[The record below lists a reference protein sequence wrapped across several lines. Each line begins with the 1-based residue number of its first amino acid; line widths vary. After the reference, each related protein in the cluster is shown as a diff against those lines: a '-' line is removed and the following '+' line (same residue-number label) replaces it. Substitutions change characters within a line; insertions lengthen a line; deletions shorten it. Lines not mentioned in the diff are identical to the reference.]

1 MPNKKMKNKRLLPW
15 LIPVIILFAGCSDNK
30 NGSQSNRSHIFN
42 GEYAGDNLNRVA
54 FPIGGIG
61 SGMICLDGNGA
72 FSEVSLR
79 NKPDVYNS
87 PFLFAALSVKGIE
100 NGAKILEGPV
110 QSWKIFGSPGTAG
123 GGSIFGC
130 PRFENAS
137 FSTRFPF
144 GTVTLTDSDMP
155 VNVDI
160 TGWSPFIP
168 GDADNSSLPAGGLE
182 YTFKNTG
189 NKDLEAVFSF
199 NSENFMRVQVPSEWG
214 GQYVGRDSILEMD
227 NGFIL
232 EQPCFPDKPQYKGEF
247 AVFTDAPSAVV
258 DHCWFRGDWF
268 DGRTILWNN
277 IEKGTMPSNPVSA
290 GAKGASV
297 YVPFTLK
304 PNESK
309 TIKVYVAWY
318 VPHSD
323 VQAGSDPAPA
333 AAAKKPSACKAGSS
347 CCEEIASKYYE
358 PWYSGKFM
366 NVKEVAKYW
375 RTQYAD
381 LKGKTELFTNAFY
394 NSDLPP
400 EVMEAVA
407 ANLSIL
413 KSPTVLRQKD
423 GKLWA
428 WEGCHDQNGCCNGSC
443 THVWNYAQAV
453 PHLFPSLERTLRE
466 TEFLVD
472 QNDDGHQNFRANL
485 PIRPVMH
492 DWHAAA
498 DGQLGGIMKIYREW
512 RISGN
517 TEWLKSLWPAVKTSM
532 DFCIRQWDPRN
543 TGTIEEPHHNTY
555 DIEFW
560 GPDPLCTSFYMGAL
574 TAFIEL
580 SGAMGE
586 DASVYK
592 DLLAKGSAQMG
603 SSLYNGE
610 YFFQQVKWT
619 GLSAKSPLE
628 AKTFGSAYSPEALEI
643 FNREGPK
650 YQYGTGCLSD
660 GVLGF
665 WEARMCGMGNI
676 MDDQKVQNHLMSVYK
691 YNFRKDL
698 SDHVNPQRAGYAYGK
713 EGGLILCSWP
723 KGGQPALPFVY
734 SNEVWTGIEYQ
745 VASHLILEGHVSEGL
760 EIVRT
765 CRQRYD
771 GRIRNPFD
779 EYECGHWYARAMA
792 SYGLIQSLTGLQ
804 YDAVDKQLK
813 IDSRIGNNFKCFIS
827 TETGFGLAG
836 LKNGKPFI
844 DVKYG
849 FIDVKSVAIS
859 GKLMEGG
866 NISIEE

>member
-1 MPNKKMKNKRLLPW
+1 MERRSWRDLCNPGRSS
-15 LIPVIILFAGCSDNK
+15 VIREQEEVPA
-30 NGSQSNRSHIFN
+30 
-42 GEYAGDNLNRVA
+42 
-54 FPIGGIG
+54 
-61 SGMICLDGNGA
+61 CLDAPGLKTRT
-72 FSEVSLR
+72 FS
-79 NKPDVYNS
+79 
-87 PFLFAALSVKGIE
+87 A
-100 NGAKILEGPV
+100 
-110 QSWKIFGSPGTAG
+110 
-123 GGSIFGC
+123 
-130 PRFENAS
+130 
-137 FSTRFPF
+137 RFPF
-144 GTVTLTDSDMP
+144 GTVKLTDSDMP
-155 VNVDI
+155 VDVSI

-168 GDADNSSLPAGGLE
+168 GDADNSSLPVGGIE

-189 NKDLEAVFSF
+189 GKDVEAVFSF
-199 NSENFMRVQVPSEWG
+199 NSENFMRVQIPSEWG
-214 GQYVGRDSILEMD
+214 GQYVGKDSIMEMD

-232 EQPCFPDKPQYKGEF
+232 EQPCFPDKPHYKGEF
-247 AVFTDAPSAVV
+247 AVFTDAPSATV
-258 DHCWFRGDWF
+258 DHCWFRGEWF
-268 DGRTILWNN
+268 DSRTILWDN
-277 IEKGTMPSNPVSA
+277 IEKGNMPSNPVSA

-297 YVPFTLK
+297 YVPVTLK

-309 TIKVYVAWY
+309 TIKVFFAWY

-323 VQAGSDPAPA
+323 VRAGSDPENTA
-333 AAAKKPSACKAGSS
+333 AVAVKKPSECKPGSS
-347 CCEEIASKYYE
+347 CCEEIASRYYE
-358 PWYSGKFM
+358 PWYSGKFKD
-366 NVKEVAKYW
+366 VKDVAKYW
-375 RTQYAD
+375 RTQYED
-381 LKGKTELFTNAFY
+381 LKGKSELFTNAFY
-394 NSDLPP
+394 SSDLPA
-400 EVMEAVA
+400 EVKEAIA
-407 ANLSIL
+407 ANLTIL

-466 TEFLVD
+466 TEFTED
-472 QNDDGHQNFRANL
+472 QNADGHQTFRANL
-485 PIRPVMH
+485 PIRQTTH
-492 DWHAAA
+492 DFHAAA

-517 TEWLKSLWPAVKTSM
+517 TEWLKTLWPAVKTSM

-574 TAFIEL
+574 TAFIKL
-580 SGAMGE
+580 SEAMGE
-586 DASVYK
+586 DASRYK
-592 DLLAKGSAQMG
+592 ELLSKATTQMG
-603 SSLYNGE
+603 TTLYNGE
-610 YFFQQVKWT
+610 YFIQQVKWN
-619 GLSAKSPLE
+619 GLTAKNPMEE
-628 AKTFGSAYSPEALEI
+628 AQKSLGTTYSKEALAI

-650 YQYGTGCLSD
+650 YQYGSGCLSD

-676 MDDQKVQNHLMSVYK
+676 MDDQKVQSHLLSVYK
-691 YNFRKDL
+691 YNLRADL

-745 VASHLILEGHVSEGL
+745 VASHLILEGHVKEGL
-760 EIVRT
+760 DIVKI

-779 EYECGHWYARAMA
+779 EYECGHWYARAMS

-804 YDAVDKQLK
+804 YDAIEKQLT
-813 IDSRIGNNFKCFIS
+813 IDSKIGNDFKCFIA

-836 LKNGKPFI
+836 LKKGKPFI
-844 DVKYG
+844 NVKYG
-849 FIDVKSVAIS
+849 FIDVKSVNVS
-859 GKLMEGG
+859 GKLLSGVD
-866 NISIEE
+866 ISVEE

>member
-1 MPNKKMKNKRLLPW
+1 MEKKSLLTW
-15 LIPVIILFAGCSDNK
+15 LIPMIFLFTGCSDQK
-30 NGSQSNRSHIFN
+30 TGSQSKSAHAFN
-42 GEYAGDNLNRVA
+42 SEYAGDYLNRIA

-61 SGMICLDGNGA
+61 SGMICLEGNGA
-72 FSEVSLR
+72 FSHVSLR
-79 NKPDVYNS
+79 NKPDVSNS
-87 PFLFAALSVKGIE
+87 PFLFAALSIKGLK

-110 QSWKIFGSPGTAG
+110 QSWKIFGNPGTG
-123 GGSIFGC
+123 GGSNVFGC
-130 PRFENAS
+130 PRFENAA
-137 FSTRFPF
+137 FSARFPF
-144 GTVTLTDSDMP
+144 GTVTLTDTEMP
-155 VNVDI
+155 VNVAI

-168 GDADNSSLPAGGLE
+168 GDADNSSLPVGGIE

-189 NKDLEAVFSF
+189 GKELEAVFSF
-199 NSENFMRVQVPSEWG
+199 NSENFMRVQIPSEWG
-214 GQYVGRDSILEMD
+214 GQYVGKDSIMDID
-227 NGFIL
+227 NGFVL
-232 EQPCFPDKPQYKGEF
+232 EQPCFPDKPHYKGEF
-247 AVFTDAPSAVV
+247 AVFTDAPTAIV
-258 DHCWFRGDWF
+258 DHCWFRGEWF
-268 DGRTILWNN
+268 DSRTILWDN
-277 IEKGTMPSNPVSA
+277 IEKGSTPSNPVSA

-304 PNESK
+304 PDESK
-309 TIKVYVAWY
+309 TIKVFIAWY

-323 VQAGSDPAPA
+323 VRAGSDPENASVIEV
-333 AAAKKPSACKAGSS
+333 KKPSACKPGSS
-347 CCEEIASKYYE
+347 CCEEMATKYYE
-358 PWYSGKFM
+358 PWYSGKFKD
-366 NVKEVAKYW
+366 VKEVAKYW
-375 RTQYAD
+375 RTQYTD

-394 NSDLPP
+394 ISDLPP
-400 EVMEAVA
+400 EVKEAVA
-407 ANLSIL
+407 ANLTIL

-453 PHLFPSLERTLRE
+453 SHLFPSLERTLRE
-466 TEFLVD
+466 TEFMVD
-472 QNDDGHQNFRANL
+472 QNAEGHQNFRANL
-485 PIRPVMH
+485 PIRQTTH
-492 DWHAAA
+492 DWNAAA

-517 TEWLKSLWPAVKTSM
+517 TEWLKKMWPAVKTSM
-532 DFCIRQWDPRN
+532 DFCIRQWDPRG

-574 TAFIEL
+574 TAFIKL
-580 SGAMGE
+580 SEAMGE
-586 DASVYK
+586 DAASYK
-592 DLLAKGSAQMG
+592 KLLSKAATQMG
-603 SSLYNGE
+603 TTLYNGE
-610 YFFQQVKWT
+610 YFMQQVKWK
-619 GLSAKSPLE
+619 GLSAKNPMEE
-628 AKTFGSAYSPEALEI
+628 AQKSLGTTYSKEALEI

-650 YQYGTGCLSD
+650 YQYGSGCLSD

-665 WEARMCGMGNI
+665 WEAHMCGMGNI
-676 MDDQKVQNHLMSVYK
+676 MDEQKVQSHLLSVYK
-691 YNFRKDL
+691 YNLRADL

-745 VASHLILEGHVSEGL
+745 VASHLILEGHVKEGL
-760 EIVRT
+760 DIVRT

-779 EYECGHWYARAMA
+779 EYECGHWYARAMS

-804 YDAVDKQLK
+804 YDAVDKQLT
-813 IDSRIGNNFKCFIS
+813 IDSKIGIDFKCFIA

-836 LKNGKPFI
+836 LRKGKPFI

-849 FIDVKSVAIS
+849 FIDVKSVIVS
-859 GKLMEGG
+859 GKLMSGRD
-866 NISIEE
+866 ISAEE

>member
-1 MPNKKMKNKRLLPW
+1 MKKKSLLPW
-15 LIPVIILFAGCSDNK
+15 LIPVIFLFTGCPDQK
-30 NGSQSNRSHIFN
+30 TGSQSNRAHSFN
-42 GEYAGDNLNRVA
+42 GEYAGDYLNRVA

-61 SGMICLDGNGA
+61 SGMICLEGTGA
-72 FSEVSLR
+72 FSHVSLR
-79 NKPDVYNS
+79 NKPDILNS
-87 PFLFAALSVKGIE
+87 PFLFAAISIKGLK

-110 QSWKIFGSPGTAG
+110 QSWKIFGNPGTG
-123 GGSIFGC
+123 GGSSVFGC
-130 PRFENAS
+130 PRFENAG
-137 FSTRFPF
+137 FSARFPF
-144 GTVTLTDSDMP
+144 GTVNLTDSDMP
-155 VNVDI
+155 VDVAI

-168 GDADNSSLPAGGLE
+168 GDADNSSLPVGGIE

-189 NKDLEAVFSF
+189 GKDLEAVFSF
-199 NSENFMRVQVPSEWG
+199 NSENFMRVQIPSEWG
-214 GQYVGRDSILEMD
+214 GQYVGKDSIMEID

-232 EQPCFPDKPQYKGEF
+232 EQPCFPDKPHYKGEF
-247 AVFTDAPSAVV
+247 AVFTDAPSATV
-258 DHCWFRGDWF
+258 DHCWFRGEWF
-268 DGRTILWNN
+268 DSRTILWDN
-277 IEKGTMPSNPVSA
+277 IEKGNMPSNPVSA

-304 PNESK
+304 PGESK
-309 TIKVYVAWY
+309 TIKVFFAWY

-323 VQAGSDPAPA
+323 VRAGNDPENA
-333 AAAKKPSACKAGSS
+333 AVVAVKKPSACKPGSS
-347 CCEEIASKYYE
+347 CCEEIASRYYE
-358 PWYSGKFM
+358 PWYSGKFKD
-366 NVKEVAKYW
+366 VKDVAKYW
-375 RTQYAD
+375 RTQYDD

-394 NSDLPP
+394 SSDLPP
-400 EVMEAVA
+400 EVKEAIA
-407 ANLSIL
+407 ANLTIL

-466 TEFLVD
+466 TEFMVD
-472 QNDDGHQNFRANL
+472 QNVDGHQTFRANL
-485 PIRPVMH
+485 PIRQTTH
-492 DWHAAA
+492 EWFAAA

-517 TEWLKSLWPAVKTSM
+517 TEWLKTLWPAVKTSM
-532 DFCIRQWDPRN
+532 NFCIRQWDPRN

-560 GPDPLCTSFYMGAL
+560 GPDPLCTGFYMGAL
-574 TAFIEL
+574 TAFIKMSE
-580 SGAMGE
+580 SMGE
-586 DASVYK
+586 DAGRYK
-592 DLLAKGSAQMG
+592 ELLSKATTQMG
-603 SSLYNGE
+603 TTLYNGE
-610 YFFQQVKWT
+610 YFIQQVKWN
-619 GLSAKSPLE
+619 GLTAKNPMEE
-628 AKTFGSAYSPEALEI
+628 AQKSLGTTYSKEALEI

-650 YQYGTGCLSD
+650 YQYGSGCLSD

-676 MDDQKVQNHLMSVYK
+676 MDDQKVQSHLLSVYK
-691 YNFRKDL
+691 YNLRADL

-745 VASHLILEGHVSEGL
+745 VASHLILEGHVKEGL
-760 EIVRT
+760 DIVKI

-779 EYECGHWYARAMA
+779 EYECGHWYARAMS

-804 YDAVDKQLK
+804 YDALEKQLT
-813 IDSRIGNNFKCFIS
+813 IDSKIGNDFKCFIA

-836 LKNGKPFI
+836 LKKGKPFV

-849 FIDVKSVAIS
+849 LIDVKSVIVS
-859 GKLMEGG
+859 GKLMSGG
-866 NISIEE
+866 DISTEE

>member
-1 MPNKKMKNKRLLPW
+1 MKKKSLLPW
-15 LIPVIILFAGCSDNK
+15 LIPVIFFFTGCSDQK
-30 NGSQSNRSHIFN
+30 TGSPSNRAHMFN
-42 GEYAGDNLNRVA
+42 GEYAGDYLNRVA

-61 SGMICLDGNGA
+61 SGMICIEGNGA
-72 FSEVSLR
+72 FSHVSLR
-79 NKPDVYNS
+79 NKPDVSNS
-87 PFLFAALSVKGIE
+87 PFIFAALSLKGVK

-110 QSWKIFGSPGTAG
+110 QSWKIFGDPGTG
-123 GGSIFGC
+123 GGSNVFGC
-130 PRFENAS
+130 PRFKNAT
-137 FSTRFPF
+137 FSARFPF
-144 GTVTLTDSDMP
+144 GTVNLTDSDMP
-155 VNVDI
+155 VDVAI

-168 GDADNSSLPAGGLE
+168 GDADNSSLPVGGIE

-189 NKDLEAVFSF
+189 NKNLDAVFSF
-199 NSENFMRVQVPSEWG
+199 NSENFMRVQIPSEWG
-214 GQYVGRDSILEMD
+214 GQYVGRDSIMEMD

-232 EQPCFPDKPQYKGEF
+232 EQPCFPDKPHYKGEF
-247 AVFTDAPSAVV
+247 AVFTDAASAVV

-268 DGRTILWNN
+268 DSRTIMWNN
-277 IEKGTMPSNPVSA
+277 IEQGNMPSNPVSA

-297 YVPFTLK
+297 FVPFTLK

-309 TIKVYVAWY
+309 TIKVFIAWY

-323 VQAGSDPAPA
+323 VRAGSDPENMA
-333 AAAKKPSACKAGSS
+333 AVASKKSSVCKPGSA
-347 CCEEIASKYYE
+347 CCEEIASGYYE
-358 PWYSGKFM
+358 PWYSGKFKD
-366 NVKEVAKYW
+366 VREVAKYW
-375 RTQYAD
+375 RTQYTD
-381 LKGKTELFTNAFY
+381 LKGKTGLFTDAFY
-394 NSDLPP
+394 GSDLPP
-400 EVMEAVA
+400 EVKEAIG
-407 ANLSIL
+407 ANLTIL

-453 PHLFPSLERTLRE
+453 PHLFPALERTLRE
-466 TEFLVD
+466 TEFMVD
-472 QNDDGHQNFRANL
+472 QNAEGHQNFRANL
-485 PIRPVMH
+485 PIRQTTH
-492 DWHAAA
+492 DWNAAA

-517 TEWLKSLWPAVKTSM
+517 TEWLKTLWPAVKMSM
-532 DFCIRQWDPRN
+532 DFCIRQWDPRS

-574 TAFIEL
+574 TAFVEL

-592 DLLAKGSAQMG
+592 DLLSKGSAQMG

-643 FNREGPK
+643 FRREGPK

-676 MDDQKVQNHLMSVYK
+676 MDDQKVQSHLMSVYK

-698 SDHVNPQRAGYAYGK
+698 SNHVNPQRAGYAYGQ

-745 VASHLILEGHVSEGL
+745 VASHLILEGHVKEGL
-760 EIVRT
+760 DIVRT

-779 EYECGHWYARAMA
+779 EYECGHWYARAMS
-792 SYGLIQSLTGLQ
+792 SYGLIQSLTGLE
-804 YDAVDKQLK
+804 YDAVEKQLT
-813 IDSRIGNNFKCFIS
+813 IDSKIGNNFKCFIA
-827 TETGFGLAG
+827 TETGFGMAG
-836 LKNGKPFI
+836 LRKGKPFV

-849 FIDVKSVAIS
+849 FIDVKSVIIS
-859 GKLMEGG
+859 GKLMSGLD
-866 NISIEE
+866 ISTEE